1 VRASSRVLA
10 LSLGLATTTSCALE
24 HRAAAR
30 FVDPELREGGIA
42 YTSRQRAR
50 VISAGPWEVRR
61 VPASALAA
69 PKSVPSADFDTD
81 GQGRATHEE
90 RYVFQIFVD
99 GASAPVATTSCV
111 SARRQGPEAALAS
124 AAELPSDDVSLACVT
139 ESREA
144 RLTLTVRGRLDRN
157 LRGEWSAQP
166 RGSGLLQPAA
176 EGTKGVIEVLL
187 HHQIWGRVPART
199 PATIIQIFRED
210 DGDDSH
216 TDSDTPHH
224 SMRAVAA
231 ANLDRRGSLWMS
243 PSLGPQQAVGAVSIL
258 GAHIFAP
265 FGWEQAS

>member
-1 VRASSRVLA
+1 LA
-10 LSLGLATTTSCALE
+10 LSLALATTTSCALE

-50 VISAGPWEVRR
+50 VIFAGPWEVRR
-61 VPASALAA
+61 VPASALGA
-69 PKSVPSADFDTD
+69 PQSVPGADFDTD
-81 GQGRATHEE
+81 GQGRAAHDE
-90 RYVFQIFVD
+90 RYVFQTFLD
-99 GASAPVATTSCV
+99 GASAPAATTTCA

-124 AAELPSDDVSLACVT
+124 AADLPSDEVSLSCVT
-139 ESREA
+139 ETSEA
-144 RLTLTVRGRLDRN
+144 TLTLAVRGRLDRN

-166 RGSGLLQPAA
+166 RVSGVPEQTA
-176 EGTKGVIEVLL
+176 EATKGVIEVLL

-199 PATIIQIFRED
+199 PAAIIQIFRED

-216 TDSDTPHH
+216 TDGNTLHH

-231 ANLDRRGSLWMS
+231 ASLDRRGSLWMS
-243 PSLGPQQAVGAVSIL
+243 PSLGPKEAVGAVSIL